1 MSILRSSYADDA
13 LIDPQSIDLENSS
26 SIANFFN
33 YFDLE
38 HHEPETVTRALIKI
52 LQQET
57 SLVWIIIGTIGNILS
72 LFVLL
77 RRKMRIHSTFTYLTI
92 LAICDTLVL
101 YFGLLRDF
109 LVNKYN
115 MDINGDILCKLH
127 VFSFYFV
134 LHMASWLLVA
144 VNIDRLIAASFLS
157 LSKKWCTPKTA
168 IKVSTYLAIFLMVLN
183 SHFLYFVDSKGNQAL
198 NTETYRPHRNLSTR
212 SKLSTGNS
220 SILELKFRGS
230 GFLWLF
236 EEDNQFNDLKVNS
249 VKNKLTMPTNKNAHT
264 DIDEPVNR
272 YVYKKCLIKHNSPVY
287 SYFFSKIFT
296 WIDASA
302 QVILPFIIMLICNIN
317 IIHKVLLTKNKSNGK
332 NLKRVRKIKGMCI
345 MIVSVSVLFF
355 VLEAPILLFICLI
368 QGSYIQ
374 PNWPYIEL
382 FWTIMNLMMY
392 TNHVI
397 NFISYCMTGTK
408 FRRELLRL
416 LCIHT
421 FLKQMDDYK
430 NMFISHNEQIEMKNC
445 HAKCPKENKTVVRFF
460 KRNQELNFVMEP
472 AIKNKNNAVKPV
484 SLTVGIFNKKKY
496 LGESVTLK
504 NKQIDKD
511 SDSEMS
517 NFMIDQKNLDKNN
530 ADSIKTDNQK
540 IINEEMTT
548 TRSFVKFSFQGL
560 NKLRRKSK
568 KNDAERVQLDDLD
581 IELDEETGYF

>member
-1 MSILRSSYADDA
+1 MSILRSSYADDT

-26 SIANFFN
+26 SLVNFIQ
-33 YFDLE
+33 YYDFD
-38 HHEPETVTRALIKI
+38 HHEEKSVTQVLIKF

-57 SLVWIIIGTIGNILS
+57 SLVWIIFGTIGNILS

-115 MDINGDILCKLH
+115 LDINGDILCKFH

-157 LSKKWCTPKTA
+157 LSKTWCTPRTA
-168 IKVSTYLAIFLMVLN
+168 IKVSIYLAIFLLIIN
-183 SHFLYFVDSKGNQAL
+183 SHFLYFVDSKDYAPDPL
-198 NTETYRPHRNLSTR
+198 RKPRNPSTR
-212 SKLSTGNS
+212 SKFSKNNS
-220 SILELKFRGS
+220 SILELKYRAS
-230 GFLWLF
+230 SYLWLT
-236 EEDNQFNDLKVNS
+236 DPDQFSDLKTHDAKSQISLAKYAGNR
-249 VKNKLTMPTNKNAHT
+249 T
-264 DIDEPVNR
+264 DEPVNP
-272 YVYKKCLIKHNSPVY
+272 YVYRKCLIKPNSPVY

-332 NLKRVRKIKGMCI
+332 NLKRVRKIRGMCI
-345 MIVSVSVLFF
+345 MIVSVSVIFF

-374 PNWPYIEL
+374 PTWPYIEL

-416 LCIHT
+416 FCIDA

-430 NMFISHNEQIEMKNC
+430 NMFITQNGELKKC
-445 HAKCPKENKTVVRFF
+445 DAKSPREKKTVVKFF
-460 KRNQELNFVMEP
+460 KRNQELNFVTES
-472 AIKNKNNAVKPV
+472 AVKNKNNAVKPV
-484 SLTVGIFNKKKY
+484 NLTAGILNRKRY
-496 LGESVTLK
+496 IGESATLK
-504 NKQIDKD
+504 KNVDKD
-511 SDSEMS
+511 SDSELS
-517 NFMIDQKNLDKNN
+517 HFVCNRNNLEKNVI
-530 ADSIKTDNQK
+530 DSIRADNQ
-540 IINEEMTT
+540 IVNDEEIPTT
-548 TRSFVKFSFQGL
+548 KSFSRFSFQGL
-560 NKLRRKSK
+560 SKFRRKSK
-568 KNDAERVQLDDLD
+568 KSDSERIQLDEFD
-581 IELDEETGYF
+581 IEMDEESGYF